1 MNYDKIVAISQ
12 EKSMR
17 KVEIAKQAIH
27 KMLEQKERISVTA
40 LSRKTGFAK
49 SFFYRNKEVRM
60 TLDNALLQQGECY
73 NPKKVIFDLAM
84 QETNKNMKI
93 SIMKLKQINT
103 QLQVENEN
111 LKEQVKELQKQISE
125 LKK

>member
-1 MNYDKIVAISQ
+1 
-12 EKSMR
+12 
-17 KVEIAKQAIH
+17 
-27 KMLEQKERISVTA
+27 
-40 LSRKTGFAK
+40 
-49 SFFYRNKEVRM
+49 M